1 MSAPKE
7 STDYPDDV
15 LVEGLDDLR
24 VVRMALMSEGFDHTE
39 VMSVAVVVSRAI
51 ATLERLK
58 PILDAGAL
66 STYDRSVPPDKLVIP
81 RYVP

>member
-1 MSAPKE
+1 MTAPKDLM
-7 STDYPDDV
+7 DYPDDV
-15 LVEGLDDLR
+15 LEEGLDDLR

-39 VMSVAVVVSRAI
+39 VLSVAVVVSRAI
-51 ATLERLK
+51 RTLERLK

-66 STYDRSVPPDKLVIP
+66 STYDRSVPSDKLVIP